1 MITIIKIII
10 LTVITT
16 TTIII
21 IIIITIIN
29 ATTIKIIMIIIKVI
43 ERPKSEPLS
52 MEGGPLGPAAH
63 SSDDCN
69 NYVYILAFLDI

>member
-1 MITIIKIII
+1 MVIIVTPIKIII
-10 LTVITT
+10 VNPIK
-16 TTIII
+16 III
-21 IIIITIIN
+21 VTP
-29 ATTIKIIMIIIKVI
+29 IKIIMITIKVI

-69 NYVYILAFLDI
+69 NYVSC